1 VPSPSPCPLCDADAR
16 RLLLR
21 KNGYEIAQCRACGL
35 GYVDPMPSPE
45 QLASLYNDDCR
56 QGITHTIGFERY
68 VGAQRAG
75 HVAQARR
82 LGDVIEKAANGNG
95 PPTAECAG
103 APPRRPSVGVGS
115 AAVGGVRWR
124 RRPVVPRPG
133 SAASRRSAVG
143 GRLGEPPAPSLEH
156 GSAATPRLLDVG
168 CAAGFLLDEL
178 RRRGWDVH
186 GVELSADLCRYAR
199 SEFGLDVFCGELR
212 DAPWPP
218 ASFDVVTVIGTI
230 EHVPDPRHVVAAA
243 CRLLVPGGLLVILTE
258 NLNNPIAGL
267 WPAAWNGFMPPE
279 HLYHFTPDTL
289 GRLFAENGAAVSRIL
304 PLRSE
309 LRAAVG
315 GVLPS
320 KPGAG
325 ARSER
330 GTRSSLKEQ
339 LKAALDTPGA
349 PSSRPVALLRSAYR
363 LADRIWLR
371 AGVADRMIVFGRKG

>member
-1 VPSPSPCPLCDADAR
+1 VPTQSPCPLCDADAR

-35 GYVDPMPSPE
+35 GYVDPMPSPA
-45 QLASLYNDDCR
+45 QLAALYNDDCR
-56 QGITHTIGFERY
+56 QGVTHTIGFERY
-68 VGAQRAG
+68 IGAQRAG

-82 LGDVIEKAANGNG
+82 LGDVIEQAARSH
-95 PPTAECAG
+95 PRPTAD
-103 APPRRPSVGVGS
+103 
-115 AAVGGVRWR
+115 
-124 RRPVVPRPG
+124 
-133 SAASRRSAVG
+133 RRSPGPLPVAAG
-143 GRLGEPPAPSLEH
+143 GRLAENRAPSTEH
-156 GSAATPRLLDVG
+156 ESKATPRLLDVG

-199 SEFGLDVFCGELR
+199 SEFGLGVFCGELC
-212 DAPWPP
+212 DAPWLP

-243 CRLLVPGGLLVILTE
+243 CRLLVPDGLLVILTE
-258 NLNNPIAGL
+258 NLNNPIARL

-289 GRLFAENGAAVSRIL
+289 GRLFAENGAAVWRIL

-315 GVLPS
+315 GALPS

-325 ARSER
+325 ERSER
-330 GTRSSLKEQ
+330 ASRSSLKER

-349 PSSRPVALLRSAYR
+349 PSSHPVDLLRAAYC